1 MPLTSGN
8 GRGVLRAFRDW
19 RRTRPFWGGLLVL
32 IAGVEMMVAPA
43 AQSLVLPLNLVIYA
57 GIAGIS
63 VYLIGILLMALG
75 VLAWVQPQQ
84 RLFYGVV
91 CSLLSVAS
99 FVTAN
104 FGGFVI
110 GMLLGIVGGAM
121 VFSWT
126 PSRPPRRRA
135 AHRADGGGKDADGGA
150 DGDAGG
156 EAADGPGAGGED
168 TGGGP
173 ARAHAA
179 VALPLALALVLPAAA
194 APADWWP
201 WDDWFGGGEEE
212 APAEPGPTDSPSPS
226 PPPSGGTGGDTGDGT
241 GGGQDGAEEDSDE
254 GTGDGGAGER
264 GPGDGDEDAEA
275 GEGEEAD
282 ADPAE
287 CELRTGR
294 DALAAD
300 EQEFLDAVEAC
311 EAADEEGTAPE
322 VRVEQGDD
330 RFTASNAESGL
341 TADSLTMRGAW
352 FGGVVEYPA
361 SDGPERYLRIVMRE
375 GDVTGG
381 ELWWR
386 HGGGRASLA
395 LPEMNLAGRDG
406 STVVLHVQRM
416 TVRILGIKLTFTPDF
431 PPPLLLP
438 YMVVTDV
445 DVSRPVAEAAHLSV
459 DGLDLMADRD
469 GI

>member
-8 GRGVLRAFRDW
+8 GRGVLRAFREW

-32 IAGVEMMVAPA
+32 VAGVEMMVAPA

-121 VFSWT
+121 VFSWSPSR

-135 AHRADGGGKDADGGA
+135 ARRTGGGKDADGG
-150 DGDAGG
+150 
-156 EAADGPGAGGED
+156 
-168 TGGGP
+168 P
-173 ARAHAA
+173 APAHAA
-179 VALPLALALVLPAAA
+179 VALPLALVLALPAAA
-194 APADWWP
+194 APTDWWP
-201 WDDWFGGGEEE
+201 WDDWFGGDEGQG
-212 APAEPGPTDSPSPS
+212 APAEPGPTASPSPS
-226 PPPSGGTGGDTGDGT
+226 PSPSGGTGGT
-241 GGGQDGAEEDSDE
+241 DGADE
-254 GTGDGGAGER
+254 GAEDGGAG
-264 GPGDGDEDAEA
+264 GQDPGDGDEDAEDGEDGDRGEA
-275 GEGEEAD
+275 G

-287 CELRTGR
+287 CERRSGR

-300 EQEFLDAVEAC
+300 EEEFLDAVEAC
-311 EAADEEGTAPE
+311 KAADEEGSAPE

-361 SDGPERYLRIVMRE
+361 SDGPERYLRIVMSE

-381 ELWWR
+381 ELWWK
-386 HGGGRASLA
+386 HAGGRASLA

-406 STVVLHVQRM
+406 SSVVLHVQRM
-416 TVRILGIKLTFTPDF
+416 TVRILGIRLTFTPDF

-445 DVSRPVAEAAHLSV
+445 DVSRPVADAAHLSV
-459 DGLDLMADRD
+459 DGLDLMADRE

>member
-8 GRGVLRAFRDW
+8 GRGVLRAFGEW

-32 IAGVEMMVAPA
+32 VAGVEMMVAPA

-63 VYLIGILLMALG
+63 VYLIGLLLMALG

-91 CSLLSVAS
+91 GTLLSVAS

-121 VFSWT
+121 VFSWS

-135 AHRADGGGKDADGGA
+135 APRADGGGDGG
-150 DGDAGG
+150 DGGPA
-156 EAADGPGAGGED
+156 EGPGAGGED

-179 VALPLALALVLPAAA
+179 VAVPLALALVLPAAA
-194 APADWWP
+194 APADGWP
-201 WDDWFGGGEEE
+201 WDDWFGGGDGEES
-212 APAEPGPTDSPSPS
+212 APAEPGPTSSPSPS
-226 PPPSGGTGGDTGDGT
+226 PSPSGGTGG
-241 GGGQDGAEEDSDE
+241 GGQDGSDE
-254 GTGDGGAGER
+254 GADDGAGEQD
-264 GPGDGDEDAEA
+264 PGGGDEDAE
-275 GEGEEAD
+275 EGDAEETG

-287 CELRTGR
+287 CERRSGQ

-322 VRVEQGDD
+322 VRVEQGED

-386 HGGGRASLA
+386 HAGGRASLA